1 MKITL
6 KKNKMMGGMNTS
18 LKAPTKLVKGY
29 SLNRL
34 PPPPVIGTSLIS
46 RKAAAKAALPPIP
59 PTQSIS
65 LNDEPALSADMLPYT
80 PSIKEIIERKPE
92 LLKTYV
98 NRQTFNLI
106 NMSFSTITSFLN
118 IFVIY
123 LENITDISEDQ
134 KAPLIIQLK
143 QLLTNINNFKYRY
156 NYNLINTETP
166 INTTLINPII
176 IKMNELFVPIQT
188 SEVTINNN
196 VNALITKLNTIDN
209 TGIMHNIK
217 ELFAIDHNIFEYLI
231 NDYANV
237 NTLITTKEK
246 NQLIKYNRQILIS
259 TQMISNYFI
268 KNSTNNI
275 LLYTTSKNTYNS
287 TIKIHKLLYA
297 LDEKPGSNPVTQGE
311 NFNEGNVY

>member
-18 LKAPTKLVKGY
+18 LKAPKQLVKGY
-29 SLNRL
+29 SLNTPSL
-34 PPPPVIGTSLIS
+34 PPPPVFGASLKT
-46 RKAAAKAALPPIP
+46 RKDAAKTALPPTP

-65 LNDEPALSADMLPYT
+65 LNDEPALYADMLPYT

-123 LENITDISEDQ
+123 LENITDISEDK

-196 VNALITKLNTIDN
+196 VNVLITKLNTIDN
-209 TGIMHNIK
+209 KGIMYNIK
-217 ELFAIDHNIFEYLI
+217 ELFAIGHNIFEYLI
-231 NDYANV
+231 IGYANI

-246 NQLIKYNRQILIS
+246 NELIEYTRQILIC

-268 KNSTNNI
+268 INSTTNR

-287 TIKIHKLLYA
+287 TIKIHKLLYVL
-297 LDEKPGSNPVTQGE
+297 LDEKTGSN
-311 NFNEGNVY
+311 NGN

>member
-18 LKAPTKLVKGY
+18 LKAPKQLVKGY

-34 PPPPVIGTSLIS
+34 PPPPVIGTSLKT
-46 RKAAAKAALPPIP
+46 RKDAAKTALPPTP

-166 INTTLINPII
+166 IDTTLINPII
-176 IKMNELFVPIQT
+176 IKMNKLFVPIQT

-217 ELFAIDHNIFEYLI
+217 ELFAIGHNIFEYLI
-231 NDYANV
+231 IGYSNI
-237 NTLITTKEK
+237 NTLFTTKEK
-246 NQLIKYNRQILIS
+246 NELIEYNRQILIS

-268 KNSTNNI
+268 INSTTNR
-275 LLYTTSKNTYNS
+275 LLYTTSKNNKVVNTKVYVKS
-287 TIKIHKLLYA
+287 FLLKILKIKKFYLFLGIFYIFF
-297 LDEKPGSNPVTQGE
+297 P
-311 NFNEGNVY
+311 F